1 MSEELLGNSIEKIID
16 VCNDIY
22 RHIDRNERK
31 SVSDYDCEL
40 VKIYNQLIEIK
51 QSGLDTLYPNRPK
64 TELRYLKFRYNAN
77 KDEISFDV
85 SETEDNFMGEIYVP
99 QKFGRSDFN
108 G

>member
-22 RHIDRNERK
+22 RHIDRTERK
-31 SVSDYDCEL
+31 SVSDSDCEL
-40 VKIYNQLIEIK
+40 VKIFNQLIVIK
-51 QSGLDTLYPNRPK
+51 QSGLDTLYPNRKK
-64 TELRYLKFRYNAN
+64 TELRFLKFRYNSD

-85 SETEDNFMGEIYVP
+85 SESEV
-99 QKFGRSDFN
+99 RSDLN

>member
-31 SVSDYDCEL
+31 SVSDCDYEL
-40 VKIYNQLIEIK
+40 VKIFNQLIEIK

-64 TELRYLKFRYNAN
+64 TELRYLRLRYKGDKKKIA
-77 KDEISFDV
+77 FDV
-85 SETEDNFMGEIYVP
+85 SESEV
-99 QKFGRSDFN
+99 RSDFN